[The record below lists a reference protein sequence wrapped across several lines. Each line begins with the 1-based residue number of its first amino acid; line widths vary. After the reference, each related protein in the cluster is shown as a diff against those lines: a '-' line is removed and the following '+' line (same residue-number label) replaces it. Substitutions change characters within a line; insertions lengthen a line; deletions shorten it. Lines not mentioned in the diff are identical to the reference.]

1 MKKNVLLSVTLLSL
15 LAACASEAPKTQAPA
30 KVEEQ
35 PVMTKQQ
42 PAAETKPMEQQKVT
56 VNPLTDPSNI
66 LSKRSVY
73 YDFDKDN
80 IKDEYKPM
88 IEAHGKYLA
97 EHSDVSLTLQGN
109 ADERGSPEYNLALG
123 ERRAESVKKMMKLE
137 GAADGQ
143 MTVVSFGEEK
153 PKATCHEESC
163 WSQNRRTDIVY
174 KGE

>member
-1 MKKNVLLSVTLLSL
+1 MKKNVLLSVVLLSL

-35 PVMTKQQ
+35 PMMTKQQ
-42 PAAETKPMEQQKVT
+42 PMTETKPMEEKKVM
-56 VNPLTDPSNI
+56 VNPLTDPNSI

-73 YDFDKDN
+73 YDFDKDT

-97 EHSDVSLTLQGN
+97 QHSDTSVTLQGN

-123 ERRAESVKKMMKLE
+123 QRRAESVKKIMKLE

-143 MTVVSFGEEK
+143 VTVVSFGEEK
-153 PKATCHEESC
+153 PKATCHDESC

-174 KGE
+174 QGE